1 MRHVKFNQLAIAI
14 MLIALG
20 VGVQAF
26 AQEKV
31 AKREYIMPEEN
42 ASRDVATAPE
52 VYLPKAVRHEL
63 VTLPYYNLF
72 DWLEY
77 EIQPGGT
84 VVLRGQVVRPT
95 TKSDA
100 AGRVKKIE
108 GVTRVVN
115 EIEVLPLSPMD
126 DRLRLALYRTLLGYN
141 SPLFRYATRAVPSIH
156 IIVKNGRAT
165 LKGVVLTKTDSN
177 LANVRANTVAGL
189 FEVNN
194 ELQVEKAGA
203 R

>member
-1 MRHVKFNQLAIAI
+1 MRHGKFNQLAITV

-20 VGVQAF
+20 VGGQTF

-31 AKREYIMPEEN
+31 AKQEHLTPEEN
-42 ASRDVATAPE
+42 TSRNVAATPE
-52 VYLPKAVRHEL
+52 IHLPKAVRHEL

-77 EIQPGGT
+77 EVQPGGA

-108 GVTRVVN
+108 GVTRVDN
-115 EIEVLPLSPMD
+115 QIEVLPLSPMD
-126 DRLRLALYRTLLGYN
+126 NRLRLALYRTLLGYN
-141 SPLFRYATRAVPSIH
+141 SPLFRYATRVVPSIH
-156 IIVKNGRAT
+156 IIVKNNRAT
-165 LKGVVLTKTDSN
+165 LKGMVSTKGDSD
-177 LANVRANTVAGL
+177 LANIRANTVPGL
-189 FEVNN
+189 FAVNN
-194 ELQVEKAGA
+194 ELRVEKAGA